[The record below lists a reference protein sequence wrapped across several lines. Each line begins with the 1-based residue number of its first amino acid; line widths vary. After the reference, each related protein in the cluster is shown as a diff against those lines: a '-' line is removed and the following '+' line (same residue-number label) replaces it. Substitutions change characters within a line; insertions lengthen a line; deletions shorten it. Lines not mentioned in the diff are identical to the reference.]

1 MDPCGQGAKC
11 KNLRGS
17 YECQCLPGYESDGNG
32 KCQDVNEC
40 ETDLADNCPINSEC
54 NNLVGTY
61 ECKCAPGYKPLGNQC
76 VDINECELNVCD
88 PNATCTNSLGGNML
102 LMCNLNITDSL

>member
-1 MDPCGQGAKC
+1 MNPCGDGAEC

-17 YECQCLPGYESDGNG
+17 YECQCLPGYEPDGNG
-32 KCQDVNEC
+32 RCQDVNEC
-40 ETDLADNCPINSEC
+40 ETELADNCPINSEC
-54 NNLVGTY
+54 NNLIGTY

-88 PNATCTNSLGGNML
+88 PNASCTNSVGGKNFSIK
-102 LMCNLNITDSL
+102 NLPKFG